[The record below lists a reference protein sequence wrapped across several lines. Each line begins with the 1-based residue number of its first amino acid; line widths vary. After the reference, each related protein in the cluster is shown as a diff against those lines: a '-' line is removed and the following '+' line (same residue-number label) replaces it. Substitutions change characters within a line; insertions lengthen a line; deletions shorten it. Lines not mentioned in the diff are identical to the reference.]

1 MNELTGYFLL
11 ELFSKLS
18 YKEQKQIISLIISI
32 LSMR

>member
-18 YKEQKQIISLIISI
+18 HKEQKQIISLIISI

>member
-18 YKEQKQIISLIISI
+18 NKEKKQIISLIISI
-32 LSMR
+32 LSKR